1 METRTKMSRHPAL
14 VEEDEMAGLS
24 SMSVGD
30 AIFGLRATRIF
41 HEKLIPRE
49 VLDEILEAATMA
61 CSSGNTQP
69 WEFIV
74 VTDAEVKRQLQTQ
87 MIDAFST
94 IDEERAQ
101 RKEQLTDSSGRSVT
115 GRAAVD
121 NLDKVPAIVVVC
133 WNPERGIRMKGEY
146 TENPDGTLTEAREI
160 PGGRGVSLFQ
170 SAQNMMLAAR
180 AHGVGS
186 LFTTFFFLKRDE
198 IRKILGIPPQ
208 IFMECAI
215 FLGYGDEKLGKPKR
229 IPVPEISHSNRWG
242 TPYLASAASVP
253 VAGE

>member
-1 METRTKMSRHPAL
+1 MP
-14 VEEDEMAGLS
+14 GLE
-24 SMSVGD
+24 SMSVRD

-41 HEKLIPRE
+41 RDESIPQE
-49 VLDEILEAATMA
+49 LLDEVLEAATMA

-74 VTDAEVKRQLQTQ
+74 VTDAGIKRQLQEQ
-87 MIDAFST
+87 MVAAFST

-101 RKEQLTDSSGRSVT
+101 TKEQLTDGSGRSVT

-121 NLDKVPAIVVVC
+121 NLDKAGAIVVVC

-146 TENPDGTLTEAREI
+146 AENPDGTLLETREI

-180 AHGVGS
+180 AQGLSS

-198 IRKILGIPPQ
+198 IKEILGIPPR

-215 FLGYGDEKLGKPKR
+215 FLGYGDEKLGNPRR
-229 IPVPEISHSNRWG
+229 IPVPKVSHMNRWG
-242 TPYLASAASVP
+242 SPYVP
-253 VAGE
+253 ANEG

>member
-1 METRTKMSRHPAL
+1 MS
-14 VEEDEMAGLS
+14 GLS
-24 SMSVGD
+24 DMSLHD
-30 AIFGLRATRIF
+30 AIYGLRATRVF
-41 HEKLIPRE
+41 HDKPIPSE
-49 VLDEILEAATMA
+49 ILDEILEASTMA

-74 VTDAEVKRQLQTQ
+74 VRDPEVRGKIQTQ
-87 MIDAFST
+87 MLDAFSV
-94 IDEERAQ
+94 IDQERAQ
-101 RKEQLTDSSGRSVT
+101 TKAQLTDSSGRSVT

-121 NLDKVPAIVVVC
+121 QLHHCPAIVVVC

-146 TENPDGTLTEAREI
+146 EENPDGSLRETREI

-170 SAQNMMLAAR
+170 ACQNMMLAAR
-180 AHGVGS
+180 ANGVSS

-198 IRKILGIPPQ
+198 IREILGIPPH

-229 IPVPEISHSNRWG
+229 LPVPAVSHSDRWG
-242 TPYLASAASVP
+242 TPYELSPKTSP
-253 VAGE
+253 RKR

>member
-1 METRTKMSRHPAL
+1 MSAL
-14 VEEDEMAGLS
+14 S
-24 SMSVGD
+24 NMSLRD

-41 HEKLIPRE
+41 QDKPIPDAVLGE
-49 VLDEILEAATMA
+49 VLEAATMA

-74 VTDAEVKRQLQTQ
+74 VTDPAIKAAIKTEMV
-87 MIDAFST
+87 DAFSV
-94 IDEERAQ
+94 IDQERAQ
-101 RKEQLTDSSGRSVT
+101 TEKQLTDSSGRSVT

-121 NLDKVPAIVVVC
+121 NLEKTPAIVVIC

-146 TENPDGTLTEAREI
+146 KTNADGSLTETREI

-170 SAQNMMLAAR
+170 SAQNLMLAAR

-186 LFTTFFFLKRDE
+186 LFTTFFFLKKNE
-198 IRKILGIPPQ
+198 IREILGIPPH

-215 FLGYGDEKLGKPKR
+215 FLGYADEKLGKPKR
-229 IPVPEISHSNRWG
+229 IPVQNISHQNRWG
-242 TPYLASAASVP
+242 TPVNYSV
-253 VAGE
+253 E